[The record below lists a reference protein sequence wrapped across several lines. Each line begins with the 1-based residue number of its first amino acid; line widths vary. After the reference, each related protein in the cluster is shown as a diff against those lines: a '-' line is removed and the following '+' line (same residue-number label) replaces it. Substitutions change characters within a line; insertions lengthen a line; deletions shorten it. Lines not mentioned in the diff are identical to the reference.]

1 MVTVASSVRE
11 GNRPT
16 YSFVLPLF
24 NEEAVLPI
32 LMHRLDALMEK
43 LDGTAE
49 VIFVDDGSTDTTG
62 IVAAGRAKDDPRY
75 RYVALS
81 RNFGQQIAIT
91 AGIDAAEGDAVIIM
105 DADLQDPPEVVL
117 ELAAKWREGYDIVY
131 AQRLSREGETAMKL
145 VTSRLFYRLMR
156 KLTAVNIPDNVSDFR
171 LVDRKAIEAF
181 RAMPERDRFV
191 RGMFGWMGFRQVA
204 VPFHRPPRAA
214 GQTKYSWRKLTALAF
229 DCIVGFSDVPLRLAL
244 WMGALVSLAALTY
257 GGWVLL
263 SALLTGNA
271 GMVPGWASTIVVLS
285 LIGGIN
291 LITTGI
297 IGLYVGRIHRE
308 VKQRPLYVIGRV
320 EGFSDRAVPV
330 SREDA
335 VWPRQRAA

>member
-1 MVTVASSVRE
+1 VVTVASSVS
-11 GNRPT
+11 GPSRPT
-16 YSFVLPLF
+16 YSLVLPLY

-32 LMHRLDALMEK
+32 LMHRLDRLMEQ
-43 LDGTAE
+43 LDGPAE

-91 AGIDAAEGDAVIIM
+91 AGIDAADGEAVVIM

-117 ELAAKWREGYDIVY
+117 ELAAKWREGYEIVY
-131 AQRLSREGETAMKL
+131 AQRLSREGETPMKL
-145 VTSRLFYRLMR
+145 ATSKLFYRLMR

-214 GQTKYSWRKLTALAF
+214 GETKYSWRKLTALAF
-229 DCIVGFSDVPLRLAL
+229 DCIVGFSDVPLKIAL
-244 WMGALVSLAALTY
+244 WIGALVSATALTY
-257 GGWVLL
+257 GTWVLMSVL
-263 SALLTGNA
+263 IVGPGNR
-271 GMVPGWASTIVVLS
+271 VEGWASTIVVLS

-308 VKQRPLYVIGRV
+308 VKQRPLYVIGRI
-320 EGFSDRAVPV
+320 EGFSDRAQPIQ
-330 SREDA
+330 RDDA